1 MLMMMIGETASLS
14 SNPFAALTAVVAPAV
29 LTNACSVLALGTS
42 NRLARVVDRTR
53 AVTAQLNALQQESAP
68 DQQWHEQLD
77 SLRVRTRV
85 LLQALRAIYAA
96 LGLFAATAL
105 LSVIGSLLAFS
116 ELPLAFHLVTLV
128 ALAAGILAVLAL
140 VSACVGMV
148 RETRIAVQS
157 LAAEANL
164 AEAHYHPPAAS
175 GPGAAG
181 AASPG
186 KAGSQSQ

>member
-1 MLMMMIGETASLS
+1 MMMMIGESSSLG

-53 AVTAQLNALQQESAP
+53 AVTAQLAGLPSESSARQE
-68 DQQWHEQLD
+68 WVKQLD
-77 SLRVRTRV
+77 SVRWRARV
-85 LLQALRAIYAA
+85 LVKALRDTYAA

-105 LSVIGSLLAFS
+105 LSVIGSLLALS
-116 ELPLAFHLVTLV
+116 EQPLAFHVVALV
-128 ALAAGILAVLAL
+128 ALAAGMLAVVAL
-140 VSACVGMV
+140 VSGCTGMV
-148 RETRIAVQS
+148 RETRVAIQS

-175 GPGAAG
+175 GPG
-181 AASPG
+181 S
-186 KAGSQSQ
+186 KSQ